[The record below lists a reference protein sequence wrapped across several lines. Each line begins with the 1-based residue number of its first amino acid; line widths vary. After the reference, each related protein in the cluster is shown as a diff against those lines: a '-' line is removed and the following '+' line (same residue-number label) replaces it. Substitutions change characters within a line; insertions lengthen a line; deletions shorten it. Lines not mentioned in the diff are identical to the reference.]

1 MNILKTLQERYTTK
15 RYDPTLR
22 LSEGELQQIREIL
35 HLAPSSINSQPWA
48 FDILSDEET
57 KARLSEHSMSNRER
71 VQMAS
76 HIIVLNVY
84 RSVQTFEE
92 ERLPT
97 LTTGAQSFYRSQ
109 IAPRGE
115 EGVRSW
121 MERQVYIALG
131 VLLTALPMMGIDSTP
146 MEGIEL
152 EAYDAILGHEK
163 YRPLVAVALG
173 RRDPEDENQPSRTP
187 KNRRTDVFL

>member
-35 HLAPSSINSQPWA
+35 RLAPSSINSQPWA

-71 VQMAS
+71 VQTAS

-121 MERQVYIALG
+121 
-131 VLLTALPMMGIDSTP
+131 
-146 MEGIEL
+146 IEL

>member
-1 MNILKTLQERYTTK
+1 
-15 RYDPTLR
+15 
-22 LSEGELQQIREIL
+22 
-35 HLAPSSINSQPWA
+35 
-48 FDILSDEET
+48 
-57 KARLSEHSMSNRER
+57 
-71 VQMAS
+71 
-76 HIIVLNVY
+76 
-84 RSVQTFEE
+84 
-92 ERLPT
+92 
-97 LTTGAQSFYRSQ
+97 
-109 IAPRGE
+109 
-115 EGVRSW
+115 

>member
-35 HLAPSSINSQPWA
+35 RLAPSSINSQPWA
-48 FDILSDEET
+48 FDIFSDEET
-57 KARLSEHSMSNRER
+57 KARLSEHSMSNRDR
-71 VQMAS
+71 VQTAS

-92 ERLPT
+92 ERLPA

-131 VLLTALPMMGIDSTP
+131 VLLTALPTMGIDSTP